1 MRRVAGPAT
10 WTWPT
15 RVVRTSPRTCR
26 AVERPTSTRA
36 GRTPAPLRTTPP
48 SVVVRMPT
56 RRAASA
62 TALTSSVT
70 TTDAADDTED
80 GRDGNSRSE
89 VRGDDEERRGSDEN
103 VRGSEED
110 GQASDEERQKT
121 AEEFAREHDPE
132 KHDVAAGEE
141 FRRRATGRPTT
152 PAVRRSGTPRVTSSR
167 DRLRSSPSQPVR
179 VKPLRVRSRS
189 ESSRSESS
197 PRSAG
202 PDRAS
207 PASGHGRRRTA
218 HVLAGRDPRRWLRR
232 RLGRADRRRGR
243 PARAPRQGVGGH
255 QDVRRARPREV
266 RRGRAARVVRR
277 RARGPASGLPSRR
290 LTRGR
295 PFRSEAATRA
305 PTHHRR
311 DPRLGEWVASTCPR
325 SGFPAYRGCA
335 RSAGTSR
342 HR

>member
-1 MRRVAGPAT
+1 MTDQTGAEQQGAAGSRTGDVDVADE
-10 WTWPT
+10 
-15 RVVRTSPRTCR
+15 S
-26 AVERPTSTRA
+26 RPD
-36 GRTPAPLRTTPP
+36 
-48 SVVVRMPT
+48 
-56 RRAASA
+56 
-62 TALTSSVT
+62 VT
-70 TTDAADDTED
+70 TDVQSGGATDLDAGGPDDADDTED
-80 GRDGNSRSE
+80 GRDGSSRNE
-89 VRGDDEERRGSDEN
+89 VRGDDEDRRGSDEN

-141 FRRRATGRPTT
+141 FRQEGDWTADDAGGPQVWDSEGHLVEGST
-152 PAVRRSGTPRVTSSR
+152 PGEP
-167 DRLRSSPSQPVR
+167 
-179 VKPLRVRSRS
+179 

-197 PRSAG
+197 RAPSQAS
-202 PDRAS
+202 PHRAS
-207 PASGHGRRRTA
+207 PRLRATRELRRRTA

-277 RARGPASGLPSRR
+277 RARGPASRLPSRR